1 MSVLERTTEIGT
13 MMAVG
18 SRRAGVLRMFIFEGM
33 MIGVFGG
40 LIGLGVGYGI
50 AELLST
56 IGIPMPPPWYG
67 GRFHGPDTCHGWAR
81 SRCFRFGFHDHLGRQ
96 RNTRLESK
104 SLEHR
109 GCLAVQPMMRFVSNL
124 FVLALRNLFRHR
136 SRTLAT
142 LFAIALGVASMILAS
157 GFVKDILIQLGEATI
172 HSQTGHIQLATP
184 AYWASRSRT
193 SDSLMIENPTA
204 SKQVLASVPGIEQI
218 VSRVNFV
225 GMVSNGKRDLAIV
238 GEGIEPDGE
247 RKIGSFIQYTE
258 GRPLDETDSS
268 GMVIG
273 QGIARSLNLQVGD
286 SVTLI
291 LSLSQGAINTMDFQI
306 VGIFQSFSKE
316 FDARAIRIPLVATQE
331 LLDTKSAHLLVIT
344 LNQTKETDS
353 VADAIRTS
361 VKDQEL
367 SVKIWRE
374 ISDFYEKT
382 VQLYDAQ
389 FGVLRMIIFLM
400 VLLSVANSINMTLYE
415 RTREFGTLLA
425 LGNRPQTVFDLIMIE
440 TVLLGLIGTGLGMV
454 VGCLVASIISAIGI
468 PMPPPPN
475 SNLGYTALIRL
486 EPIAVLISG
495 TIGFFATVFA
505 ALYPARRATKINIVD
520 ALRQG
525 V

>member
-1 MSVLERTTEIGT
+1 MT
-13 MMAVG
+13 
-18 SRRAGVLRMFIFEGM
+18 
-33 MIGVFGG
+33 
-40 LIGLGVGYGI
+40 
-50 AELLST
+50 
-56 IGIPMPPPWYG
+56 
-67 GRFHGPDTCHGWAR
+67 
-81 SRCFRFGFHDHLGRQ
+81 
-96 RNTRLESK
+96 
-104 SLEHR
+104 
-109 GCLAVQPMMRFVSNL
+109 RFVPDL
-124 FVLALRNLFRHR
+124 LALALRNLFRHR

-142 LFAIALGVASMILAS
+142 LFAIALGVASMILAG

-193 SDSLMIENPTA
+193 SDSLMIENPAATKQA
-204 SKQVLASVPGIEQI
+204 LSKLPGIEQI
-218 VSRVNFV
+218 VGRVNFV
-225 GMVSNGKRDLAIV
+225 GMVSNGKRDLAIM

-247 RKIGSFIQYTE
+247 RKIGSFIRYIE
-258 GRPLDETDSS
+258 GRPLAETDSN

-306 VGIFQSFSKE
+306 VGVFQSFSKE
-316 FDARAIRIPLVATQE
+316 FDARAIRIPLAATQE
-331 LLDTKSAHLLVIT
+331 LLDTKSAHLLVMT

-353 VADAIRTS
+353 VASAIRTL
-361 VKDQEL
+361 VKYQGFAI
-367 SVKIWRE
+367 KTWRE

-389 FGVLRMIIFLM
+389 FGVLRLIIFLM
-400 VLLSVANSINMTLYE
+400 VLLSVANSINMTLHE

-425 LGNRPQTVFDLIMIE
+425 LGNRPRTVFELIMIE
-440 TVLLGLIGTGLGMV
+440 AALLGLIGAMLGMAA
-454 VGCLVASIISAIGI
+454 GCLIAYIISTIGI

-486 EPIAVLISG
+486 EPIQVLTSG
-495 TIGFFATVFA
+495 GIGLCATIFA
-505 ALYPARRATKINIVD
+505 ALYPAQRATKLNIVD
-520 ALRQG
+520 ALRYG

>member
-1 MSVLERTTEIGT
+1 
-13 MMAVG
+13 
-18 SRRAGVLRMFIFEGM
+18 
-33 MIGVFGG
+33 
-40 LIGLGVGYGI
+40 
-50 AELLST
+50 
-56 IGIPMPPPWYG
+56 
-67 GRFHGPDTCHGWAR
+67 
-81 SRCFRFGFHDHLGRQ
+81 
-96 RNTRLESK
+96 
-104 SLEHR
+104 
-109 GCLAVQPMMRFVSNL
+109 MMRFTNL
-124 FVLALRNLFRHR
+124 IALALRNLFRHR

-142 LFAIALGVASMILAS
+142 LFAIALGVASMILAG

-193 SDSLMIENPTA
+193 SDSLMIKGPEA
-204 SKQVLASVPGIEQI
+204 AKQVLANVPGIDQV

-238 GEGIEPDGE
+238 GEGIEPEGE
-247 RKIGSFIQYTE
+247 QKIGSFIHYSE
-258 GRPLDETDSS
+258 GHPLDQSNS
-268 GMVIG
+268 NGMVIG
-273 QGIARSLNLQVGD
+273 QGIARSLNLRVGD

-316 FDARAIRIPLVATQE
+316 FDARAIRIPLAATQE
-331 LLDTKSAHLLVIT
+331 LLDTKSAHVIAMT
-344 LNQTKETDS
+344 LKQTKDTDS
-353 VADAIRTS
+353 AATAIRTL
-361 VKDQEL
+361 VKDQGF
-367 SVKIWRE
+367 SVKTWRE

-389 FGVLRMIIFLM
+389 FGVLRLIIFLM

-425 LGNRPQTVFDLIMIE
+425 LGNRPQTVFYLIMFE
-440 TVLLGLIGTGLGMV
+440 TVLLGLVGAGLGV
-454 VGCLVASIISAIGI
+454 LVGCLVASIISVIGI

-486 EPIAVLISG
+486 EPILVLTSG
-495 TIGFFATVFA
+495 AIGFGATVFA
-505 ALYPARRATKINIVD
+505 ALYPAHRVAKINIVD
-520 ALRQG
+520 ALRHG